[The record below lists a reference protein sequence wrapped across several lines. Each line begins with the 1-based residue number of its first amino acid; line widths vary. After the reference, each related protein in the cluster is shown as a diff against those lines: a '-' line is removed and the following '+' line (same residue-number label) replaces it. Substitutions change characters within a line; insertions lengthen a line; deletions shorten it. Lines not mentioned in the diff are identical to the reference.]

1 MPNETKFTQRNQA
14 AGKTNTALADQAAEA
29 RKKSKYKSAAQFS
42 AESAA
47 AKAAA
52 EAMQKLKSNN

>member
-29 RKKSKYKSAAQFS
+29 RKKSKYKSSAQFS
-42 AESAA
+42 AEAA